1 MVLKGGAFM
10 YMLTHFSLTPGTIL
24 FLTGLAVT
32 AAAIILAIVT
42 AATNA
47 RGKQAIQE
55 RMKEKY

>member
-1 MVLKGGAFM
+1 M

-47 RGKQAIQE
+47 RGKQEIQE